1 MESVTEIVSF
11 SHDGIRRMW
20 YPFSAKLDSNSTI
33 ISAENFYEIGELMM
47 LIKSM
52 FATNNHSPEMV
63 SKPNIDGARK
73 FIVGENTRRIECS
86 VVFKTG
92 KSQYFLQRCFF
103 GNYSIEAKLQ
113 KVGST
118 VTYNDDEVIKMLSK
132 FHKPFVIGDE
142 TLFGNGSM
150 ILKPDSDFTRSSLVA
165 LCNSWARMVGI
176 HDSNLEV
183 DHAGRWSATEN
194 QDGIFSKRSR
204 RRVKLTSPLPTLIHL
219 AQAVIRKRKFGIC
232 PPVFSPLNVERL
244 NQFETIAFLDLIRN
258 VCKEESLQF
267 IVGVNSKPEVNS
279 IIDVISTPKLS
290 IYSNF

>member
-1 MESVTEIVSF
+1 M
-11 SHDGIRRMW
+11 
-20 YPFSAKLDSNSTI
+20 
-33 ISAENFYEIGELMM
+33 
-47 LIKSM
+47 
-52 FATNNHSPEMV
+52 
-63 SKPNIDGARK
+63 
-73 FIVGENTRRIECS
+73 
-86 VVFKTG
+86 
-92 KSQYFLQRCFF
+92 
-103 GNYSIEAKLQ
+103 
-113 KVGST
+113 
-118 VTYNDDEVIKMLSK
+118 TYNDDEVIKMLSK

>member
-1 MESVTEIVSF
+1 VESITEIVSF
-11 SHDGIRRMW
+11 SHDGMQRMW
-20 YPFSAKLDSNSTI
+20 YPFSAKLDINSTI

-63 SKPNIDGARK
+63 SKPNISGARK
-73 FIVGENTRRIECS
+73 FLVGENVRRTECS
-86 VVFKTG
+86 IVFRTG
-92 KSQYFLQRCFF
+92 KGQYSLQRCFF
-103 GNYSIEAKLQ
+103 GSYSIEAKLQ
-113 KVGST
+113 KTGSSVLYT
-118 VTYNDDEVIKMLSK
+118 GEEVIKMLGK

-176 HDSNLEV
+176 QDSNFMV
-183 DHAGRWSATEN
+183 DHAGRWSSTEI
-194 QDGIFSKRSR
+194 QDSIFTKRPR
-204 RRVKLTSPLPTLIHL
+204 GRVKLASPLRILTHL

-232 PPVFSPLNVERL
+232 PPVFSPLNTEGL
-244 NQFETIAFLDLIRN
+244 DQFEAIAFLDLIRN
-258 VCKEESLQF
+258 VSKEESLQF

-279 IIDVISTPKLS
+279 IIDVVSTPKLS
-290 IYSNF
+290 IYSNY

>member
-1 MESVTEIVSF
+1 MESITEIVSF
-11 SHDGIRRMW
+11 SHDGMRRMW
-20 YPFSAKLDSNSTI
+20 YPFLAKLDRSSTI

-47 LIKSM
+47 LMKSM

-63 SKPNIDGARK
+63 SKPNISGAKK
-73 FIVGENTRRIECS
+73 FLVGENVKRTECS
-86 VVFKTG
+86 IVFRTG

-118 VTYNDDEVIKMLSK
+118 VSYTDDEVIKMLGK

-165 LCNSWARMVGI
+165 LCNSWARMVVI
-176 HDSNLEV
+176 QCANIDV
-183 DHAGRWSATEN
+183 DRAGRWSSAEI
-194 QDGIFSKRSR
+194 QDSIFQNKSR
-204 RRVKLTSPLPTLIHL
+204 GRTKLASPLRILTHL
-219 AQAVIRKRKFGIC
+219 AQAVIRKRKFGMC
-232 PPVFSPLNVERL
+232 PPIFSPLNADVI
-244 NQFETIAFLDLIRN
+244 NQFEEFSFLELIRN
-258 VCKEESLQF
+258 VSKEESLQF

-290 IYSNF
+290 IYSNY